1 MITVTKVRWNP
12 LKQLP
17 ALIWLKTYNKSTLHA
32 DAMAA
37 LIVTIMLIPQSLA
50 YAMLAGLPPATG
62 LYASILPL
70 LAYSLFGSSRTLAVG
85 PVAVISLLSANAVGL
100 AHLTSGL
107 DVLTLS
113 MTLALLSGMLML
125 LMGFLK
131 LGFIANLLGRPVVTG
146 FITAA
151 GILIALVPRIVTS
164 LLSRL
169 RIVIARFS
177 LLAGR
182 LEFIVLADTRPK
194 QVRRGGPRRAAPPR
208 RTGPSRPHC
217 SPIPRTYLRYQ
228 QSKRN

>member
-1 MITVTKVRWNP
+1 MTKVRWNP

-113 MTLALLSGMLML
+113 ITLALLSGMLML

-151 GILIALVPRIVTS
+151 GILIALGQLKHILGIPIGGHNLPELAHGLIEYLS
-164 LLSRL
+164 L
-169 RIVIARFS
+169 IHI
-177 LLAGR
+177 
-182 LEFIVLADTRPK
+182 
-194 QVRRGGPRRAAPPR
+194 
-208 RTGPSRPHC
+208 
-217 SPIPRTYLRYQ
+217 
-228 QSKRN
+228 